1 MSFDEQ
7 PDGDIHGECAAE
19 IHKLEAERD
28 ALAARLQE
36 MRDALKRINK
46 HPSKPSE
53 ELGYVGC
60 RRVAGEA
67 IINTTDTSAQILA
80 RRDAA
85 TLAWAAERFK
95 LKANWGVDA
104 HYTLIQWA
112 DELLKGLEKEQ

>member
-28 ALAARLQE
+28 ALAARVQE
-36 MRDALKRINK
+36 MRDALEANHAWHINDDEFDEY
-46 HPSKPSE
+46 PESE
-53 ELGYVGC
+53 LCE
-60 RRVAGEA
+60 
-67 IINTTDTSAQILA
+67 INTQAITTPDTSAQILA

-104 HYTLIQWA
+104 HYTLI
-112 DELLKGLEKEQ
+112 

>member
-28 ALAARLQE
+28 ALAARVQE
-36 MRDALKRINK
+36 MRDAMKRINK
-46 HPSKPSE
+46 YPSKPSE